1 MELGFASAPA
11 LNLLKMPYLAA
22 HLGEGEFRERRSALH
37 LHKVWEAARGGLH
50 LPCLTDFDL
59 SLIER
64 LGGGCFLLEF
74 ESHRAPAT
82 FKYFGRELAIAVKRD
97 LTGYPITAVPEG
109 SLLAQLVMHCE
120 EAVRTGKPIALD
132 GLYSAGATEH
142 LLYRSILLPFTRQGE
157 KAECVLGC
165 LRFRSVQARP
175 ALAHSMA
182 RTKSSL
188 PARLD
193 QVRETVSPS
202 SVSYP
207 EQFKNVLSRAR
218 QAALLNIESTPPT
231 KRAGHVLI
239 AMRTRIRRAIWPDSA
254 VQFARS
260 APAIGKAILG
270 EGHDREFALLLA
282 RRIDEQSGR
291 YEIVSVADTALLNLA
306 MRSACAK
313 SQSRSDVR
321 RKHRREPRGA
331 A

>member
-165 LRFRSVQARP
+165 LRFRSVQAQP
-175 ALAHSMA
+175 SAGAQHGS
-182 RTKSSL
+182 
-188 PARLD
+188 D
-193 QVRETVSPS
+193 QVLAPGPLGSGQGNSQPVFS
-202 SVSYP
+202 
-207 EQFKNVLSRAR
+207 QLSRAIQKRPLARSTGGTAEYREHASNETDRARTARHADPNSTRDLARFCRPIRPIGSSYR
-218 QAALLNIESTPPT
+218 Q
-231 KRAGHVLI
+231 G
-239 AMRTRIRRAIWPDSA
+239 D
-254 VQFARS
+254 FAR
-260 APAIGKAILG
+260 
-270 EGHDREFALLLA
+270 
-282 RRIDEQSGR
+282 
-291 YEIVSVADTALLNLA
+291 
-306 MRSACAK
+306 
-313 SQSRSDVR
+313 
-321 RKHRREPRGA
+321 GA
-331 A
+331 